1 MDIYYRSRIIS
12 LKTEKKVSN
21 LEIIRVREKREN
33 ARTIQIKIRGKKF
46 KEKCSEVKDDFSL
59 VNKRH
64 GVFLSNYP
72 SRMTLDTYL
81 SSFKLLKTR
90 PYTQSKGKEV
100 ITQESLWISFFRSL
114 RREKLKRKL

>member
-1 MDIYYRSRIIS
+1 MDTYYRSRIIS

-59 VNKRH
+59 VNKRA
-64 GVFLSNYP
+64 
-72 SRMTLDTYL
+72 
-81 SSFKLLKTR
+81 
-90 PYTQSKGKEV
+90 
-100 ITQESLWISFFRSL
+100 
-114 RREKLKRKL
+114 